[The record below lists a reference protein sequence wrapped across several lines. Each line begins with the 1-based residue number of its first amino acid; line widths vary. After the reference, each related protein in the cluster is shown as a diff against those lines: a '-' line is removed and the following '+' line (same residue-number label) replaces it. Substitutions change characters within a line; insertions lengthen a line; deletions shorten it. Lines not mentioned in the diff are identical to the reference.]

1 LHELVPAAT
10 ALALLVNPGNITQTE
25 AQTELTEAAV
35 HRFGLRLQV
44 LNASTTSELDQAF
57 ATLAERRVGGV
68 VVGGDPFFT
77 SQRDRLVGLA
87 ARHKLPAVYNLRQ
100 FVATGGLMSYGTS
113 IADVYRQ
120 AGVYCGQILNGAK
133 PSDLPVMLPTKF
145 ELVINVKVA
154 KALGLTIPPS
164 LLARAD
170 EVIE

>member
-1 LHELVPAAT
+1 RPAVILAGAPSAALAAKTTTTIIPIVFVSGDDPVKSGLVDTLNRPGGNVTGVSLFSGSQLGAKHIELLHELVPAAS

-87 ARHKLPAVYNLRQ
+87 ARH
-100 FVATGGLMSYGTS
+100 
-113 IADVYRQ
+113 
-120 AGVYCGQILNGAK
+120 
-133 PSDLPVMLPTKF
+133 
-145 ELVINVKVA
+145 
-154 KALGLTIPPS
+154 
-164 LLARAD
+164 
-170 EVIE
+170 